1 MAEFIAKKI
10 SEQNITAKLAQIN
23 GINNTD
29 LQTAKPLTDVVTGI
43 LGNEYSN
50 INVVQQ
56 RIAAGE
62 ITLSTYGYFKTPKGL
77 YPTEIFVDTAENYIN
92 LWGNI

>member
-1 MAEFIAKKI
+1 MATPLKKI

-29 LQTAKPLTDVVTGI
+29 LQTAKPLTDIVAGI
-43 LGNEYSN
+43 GANEYK
-50 INVVQQ
+50 NVNDVQQ
-56 RIAAGE
+56 RIATGE
-62 ITLSTYGYFKTPKGL
+62 ITLSTYGYFKTPKDL

-92 LWGNI
+92 IWSKI